1 MGSSPT
7 HLFKLK
13 KENKNRK
20 GNYMKKQQ
28 ILSRMMKIVNKGK
41 PKKERL
47 DKQQLESVLE
57 AFKQTLL
64 ECVQKG
70 EEFSYRGL
78 IDVETTIV
86 QPRKRKNPKTQETV
100 IKEKGYRMNV
110 KLAYSIR
117 QFVKSLKVK

>member
-47 DKQQLESVLE
+47 DKQQLENVLE
-57 AFKQTLL
+57 AFKQTIL

-70 EEFSYRGL
+70 EDFSYRGL
-78 IDVETTIV
+78 IDIETTVV
-86 QPRKRKNPKTQETV
+86 QPRERKNPRTQETV
-100 IKEKGYRMNV
+100 VKEKGYRVNA
-110 KLAYSIR
+110 KLAYSIK
-117 QFVKSLKVK
+117 QIIKQIKVK

>member
-1 MGSSPT
+1 
-7 HLFKLK
+7 
-13 KENKNRK
+13 
-20 GNYMKKQQ
+20 MKKQQ

-117 QFVKSLKVK
+117 QFVKSLKDK